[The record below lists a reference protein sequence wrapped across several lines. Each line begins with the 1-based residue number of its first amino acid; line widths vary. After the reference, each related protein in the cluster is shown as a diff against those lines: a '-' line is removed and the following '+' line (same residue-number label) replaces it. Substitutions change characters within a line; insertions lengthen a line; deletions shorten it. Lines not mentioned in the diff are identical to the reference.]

1 MSAFVDLYPHSDFP
15 FIVPPLR
22 DCLTIRA
29 PCSLGLAP
37 RNTTAYWHEVSDYFC
52 FLALPVI
59 MSLALVMEMLS
70 VVVLIRQVRQ
80 SLDTYLMGLSLAAI
94 LLLACTTLLVLQHYI
109 GPEPHLVHTQPY
121 SVSCRDWFWYS
132 AIWLLI
138 MMSFERV
145 LTVSATRATTLCSAN
160 QAAVVVVM
168 VFAVGLVSA
177 LPRFWEY
184 QATSLFNPATNR
196 TSLIAQK
203 TASTATR
210 EYNIMYFWYVKSVT
224 LFVPLIMM
232 ISMCVMLGCRSRRS
246 ALTKRYMAVK
256 HSNGAALSRKIKEE
270 SALSTLLILLM
281 SLYMVCSAPAGLLEL
296 AAHLAP
302 QWMDPASRTF
312 ASLYNILAVLF
323 FFQFDMHF
331 IIYFCFNKQFRITLL
346 TLFCCCC

>member
-1 MSAFVDLYPHSDFP
+1 MDLYPHSDFP

-22 DCLTIRA
+22 DCLTIQA
-29 PCSLGLAP
+29 PCSMSLAP

-59 MSLALVMEMLS
+59 MSLAVVMEIMS
-70 VVVLIRQVRQ
+70 VMVLARQVRQ

-94 LLLACTTLLVLQHYI
+94 LLLTCTTLLALQHYM
-109 GPEPHLVHTQPY
+109 GPDPYLVHTQPY
-121 SVSCRDWFWYS
+121 TASCRDWFWYS
-132 AIWLLI
+132 AIWLLV

-145 LTVSATRATTLCSAN
+145 LTVSASRATTLCSAN

-184 QATSLFNPATNR
+184 QAAWLHDPATNR
-196 TSLIAQK
+196 TALIAKK
-203 TASTATR
+203 TASTATE

-224 LFVPLIMM
+224 LFVPFLMM
-232 ISMCVMLGCRSRRS
+232 ISMSVTMGCRSRRS
-246 ALTKRYMAVK
+246 VLTKRYVAVK
-256 HSNGAALSRKIKEE
+256 HSNGVALSRKIKEE
-270 SALSTLLILLM
+270 SALSTLLIMLM
-281 SLYMVCSAPAGLLEL
+281 SLYMLCSAPAGVLDLV
-296 AAHLAP
+296 AHVVPNWL
-302 QWMDPASRTF
+302 DPTSRTF
-312 ASLYNILAVLF
+312 ASLYNIFTVVF

-346 TLFCCCC
+346 TFFCCCC